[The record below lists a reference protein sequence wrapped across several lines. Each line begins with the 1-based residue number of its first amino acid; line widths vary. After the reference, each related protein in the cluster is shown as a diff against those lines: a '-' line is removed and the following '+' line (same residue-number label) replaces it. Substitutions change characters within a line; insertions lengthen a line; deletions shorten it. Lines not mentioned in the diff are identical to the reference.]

1 VSAESPLEIEI
12 PAGERSIRGTLG
24 RVQNS
29 RGVVVFAHGTGSGRL
44 SPRNQAVARVLRERG
59 LATLLIDLLT
69 PEEEVDRANVFDVD
83 LLADRLVEATSEL
96 RRRGE
101 TASLPVGYFGASTGA
116 GAALVAAAELP
127 ETAAVVS
134 RGGRPDLAAD
144 RLAEVQAPTLLI
156 VGGADPAVLEMN
168 REALAMMTCE
178 RDLAVIPGAGH
189 LFEEA
194 GALEEVARLAGGWF
208 ARHLAGQHGE
218 GEGS

>member
-1 VSAESPLEIEI
+1 VSAESELEIQI
-12 PAGERSIRGTLG
+12 PAGERSIRGLLG
-24 RVQNS
+24 LVQNP

-44 SPRNQAVARVLRERG
+44 SPRNQAVAKALRERG

-69 PEEEVDRANVFDVD
+69 PEEELDRANVFDVD

-144 RLAEVQAPTLLI
+144 RLAEVRAPSLLI
-156 VGGADPAVLEMN
+156 VGGDDPAVLEMN

-194 GALEEVARLAGGWF
+194 GALEEVARLAGDWF
-208 ARHLAGQHGE
+208 ARYMAGKRRG